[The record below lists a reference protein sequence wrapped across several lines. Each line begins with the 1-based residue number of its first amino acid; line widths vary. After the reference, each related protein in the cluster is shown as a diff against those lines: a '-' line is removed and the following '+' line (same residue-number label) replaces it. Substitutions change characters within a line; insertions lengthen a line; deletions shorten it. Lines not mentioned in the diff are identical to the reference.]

1 MRGNDSLM
9 SADSWLTNAND
20 VSGVGGCG
28 SPVCT
33 SRMGPGRIER
43 ASRPRPPRIIIVV
56 MMRIMIDDDDDNEG
70 NDNHE
75 YDNTGIDDL
84 CDEGFSHTTSLR
96 CCSIRCH

>member
-1 MRGNDSLM
+1 M
-9 SADSWLTNAND
+9 
-20 VSGVGGCG
+20 
-28 SPVCT
+28 
-33 SRMGPGRIER
+33 
-43 ASRPRPPRIIIVV
+43 V
-56 MMRIMIDDDDDNEG
+56 MMRIMIDDYDDNEG